1 MTSTQRK
8 VAIITSLGKK
18 YSGLIDIPND
28 TFRTTDLFNSSHIYW
43 KDPNKK
49 CYDDTILMNDVR
61 LFIDNKAVYK
71 SFDTIQIK
79 RSEIIYLYDDI
90 KKIGD
95 TMEQKRASVFKE
107 QTDEN
112 ALTINIIT
120 TQVANSFYDITGVFF
135 GLFRKKSK
143 DAFIPLTQATIMEVY
158 RRESKWFQKKIKL
171 PHNFICISNRHTE
184 SVSVK

>member
-90 KKIGD
+90 QKIG
-95 TMEQKRASVFKE
+95 ASLVLNGGRGFK
-107 QTDEN
+107 
-112 ALTINIIT
+112 
-120 TQVANSFYDITGVFF
+120 
-135 GLFRKKSK
+135 
-143 DAFIPLTQATIMEVY
+143 
-158 RRESKWFQKKIKL
+158 
-171 PHNFICISNRHTE
+171 
-184 SVSVK
+184 